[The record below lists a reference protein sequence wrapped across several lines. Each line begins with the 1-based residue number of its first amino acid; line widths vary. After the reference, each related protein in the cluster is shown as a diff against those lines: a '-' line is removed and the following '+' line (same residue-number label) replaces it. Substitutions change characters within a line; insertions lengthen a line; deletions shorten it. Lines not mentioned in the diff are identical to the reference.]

1 MCRHTVADLAQV
13 FFAKPRAAGPD
24 RLPPEQSARLYAS
37 LAQAGYQL
45 RNDEA
50 SNQKLKELRD
60 MYEPYLH
67 SLARYLYVE
76 LPPWILAS
84 HITDDWKTSAWGRIS
99 GFSGRGQV
107 AQDIEDHF

>member
-13 FFAKPRAAGPD
+13 FFSKPCTDAPD
-24 RLPPEQSARLYAS
+24 RLPPEQFARLYAS
-37 LAQAGYQL
+37 LAQAGFQL

-50 SNQKLKELRD
+50 SNTKLKELRD

-67 SLARYLYVE
+67 ALARYLYVE

-84 HITDDWKTSAWGRIS
+84 HITENWKTSAWGRIS
-99 GFSGRGQV
+99 GFSGRGHA
-107 AQDIEDHF
+107 AQDIEEHF

>member
-13 FFAKPRAAGPD
+13 FFAKSVTAAPD
-24 RLPPEQSARLYAS
+24 RLPPEQLARMYAS
-37 LAQAGYQL
+37 LEHAGYQL

-50 SNQKLKELRD
+50 SYTKLKELRD
-60 MYEPYLH
+60 MYEPYIH

-84 HITDDWKTSAWGRIS
+84 NITENWKTSAWGRIS
-99 GFSGRGQV
+99 GASGRGH
-107 AQDIEDHF
+107 AAHDIEDHF